1 LYRSR
6 RNLTDTERHRR
17 QRAWWWEHG
26 IDPADWNAMQ
36 PIKGAS
42 RRAHAQRIG
51 DLPALDRARLRAEG
65 FSADDPV

>member
-1 LYRSR
+1 
-6 RNLTDTERHRR
+6 
-17 QRAWWWEHG
+17 
-26 IDPADWNAMQ
+26 MQ